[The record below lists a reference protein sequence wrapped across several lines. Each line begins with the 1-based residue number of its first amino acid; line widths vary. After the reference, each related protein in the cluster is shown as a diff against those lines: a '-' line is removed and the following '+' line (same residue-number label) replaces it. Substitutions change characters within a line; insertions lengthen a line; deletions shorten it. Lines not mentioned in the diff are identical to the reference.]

1 MQSMAV
7 SFMFVVAVS
16 RAAVVK
22 KPFLKAASELQKGK
36 HPQAASELQREI
48 ERVSSEL
55 TNEPLQMDGKKTR
68 EIQSEVE
75 FMVNRVRSLHDKDLT
90 SEFTNEIE
98 GIEEVL
104 SKDTTDS
111 GLTTEINEV
120 RASLC
125 AQNGFENHDFAS
137 CEAFMRKNCAPA
149 DTADTKYSDAAPLEN
164 FCVMFFREE
173 ASAGVGED
181 AAKAMAP
188 AASPAAGPGGAPG
201 PAPMGP
207 FFGGKSLR
215 ALPDQGVTGQL
226 VRHRDFDTMSEDWM
240 KEFGPKAGHRNFD
253 EICADFPDNQWC
265 RIHGYHPRGPRKTK
279 VVTKT
284 VEVPGEENEVNTVVQ
299 VEQKDPP
306 PPEPARSG
314 TTSSQLTLT
323 ALLAAVAMFA
333 K

>member
-1 MQSMAV
+1 MPSMTV
-7 SFMFVVAVS
+7 SFMFVVAVAH
-16 RAAVVK
+16 AAVVKSGVK
-22 KPFLKAASELQKGK
+22 KPFLKV
-36 HPQAASELQREI
+36 ASELQREI

-55 TNEPLQMDGKKTR
+55 ADEPGRGGKKTR
-68 EIQSEVE
+68 EIQTEVE
-75 FMVNRVRSLHDKDLT
+75 FMVNRVKSLHDKSLT

-98 GIEEVL
+98 GIEEAL
-104 SKDTTDS
+104 SKETTDN

-137 CEAFMRKNCAPA
+137 CEAFMRKSCAPA
-149 DTADTKYSDAAPLEN
+149 DTADSKYSDAAPLES

-173 ASAGVGED
+173 AISL
-181 AAKAMAP
+181 KATASAP
-188 AASPAAGPGGAPG
+188 APGPAAGPGGAPG

-207 FFGGKSLR
+207 FFGGKGIR
-215 ALPDQGVTGQL
+215 DLPDQGFTGAL
-226 VRHRDFDTMSEDWM
+226 GKHADFDTMLDDWQ

-265 RIHGYHPRGPRKTK
+265 RIHGYHPRQPRKTV

-284 VEVPGEENEVNTVVQ
+284 VEVPSDSQEANTVAQ
-299 VEQKDPP
+299 VEREGESPP
-306 PPEPARSG
+306 PPPDSPERSG
-314 TTSSQLTLT
+314 TSGCRLTLT

>member
-1 MQSMAV
+1 MQLLTV
-7 SFMFVVAVS
+7 SFMFVVAAAH
-16 RAAVVK
+16 AAVVK
-22 KPFLKAASELQKGK
+22 QPFLK
-36 HPQAASELQREI
+36 AASELQREI

-55 TNEPLQMDGKKTR
+55 TNEPLGKDGKKTR
-68 EIQSEVE
+68 EIQTEVE
-75 FMVNRVRSLHDKDLT
+75 FMVNRVKSLHDKELT

-98 GIEEVL
+98 GIEEAL
-104 SKDTTDS
+104 SKDTTDN

-137 CEAFMRKNCAPA
+137 CEAFMRKTCAPA
-149 DTADTKYSDAAPLEN
+149 DTADTKYGDDVPLES

-173 ASAGVGED
+173 ASAGVGQ
-181 AAKAMAP
+181 AKAMAP
-188 AASPAAGPGGAPG
+188 APGAAAGPGGAPG
-201 PAPMGP
+201 PAPMMGP

-215 ALPDQGVTGQL
+215 ALPDQGFSGAMGQ
-226 VRHRDFDTMSEDWM
+226 HKDFDTMSEDWQ

-265 RIHGYHPRGPRKTK
+265 RIHGYHPRQPRKTI

-284 VEVPGEENEVNTVVQ
+284 VEVPSEEQEANTVVQ
-299 VEQKDPP
+299 VEKEQPP
-306 PPEPARSG
+306 PDAPQRSG
-314 TTSSQLTLT
+314 TKGCQLTLT

>member
-1 MQSMAV
+1 MQSLAV
-7 SFMFVVAVS
+7 SFMFVVAVAH
-16 RAAVVK
+16 AAVVK
-22 KPFLKAASELQKGK
+22 KPFLKAASELQ
-36 HPQAASELQREI
+36 REI
-48 ERVSSEL
+48 QKLSSEL
-55 TNEPLQMDGKKTR
+55 TNEPLQKDGRKTR
-68 EIQSEVE
+68 EIQTEVE
-75 FMVNRVRSLHDKDLT
+75 FMVNRVKSLHDKDLT

-98 GIEEVL
+98 AIEESL
-104 SKDTTDS
+104 AKETTDS

-137 CEAFMRKNCAPA
+137 CEAFMRKSCAPA
-149 DTADTKYSDAAPLEN
+149 DTADSKYSDAAPLED
-164 FCVMFFREE
+164 FCLMFFREE
-173 ASAGVGED
+173 ASAGVGQD
-181 AAKAMAP
+181 LAKAVAP
-188 AASPAAGPGGAPG
+188 APGPAAGPGGAPG

-226 VRHRDFDTMSEDWM
+226 VRHRDFDTMAEDWQ

-265 RIHGYHPRGPRKTK
+265 RIHGYHPREPRKTK
-279 VVTKT
+279 VLTKT
-284 VEVPGEENEVNTVVQ
+284 VEVPGEEQEINTVVQ
-299 VEQKDPP
+299 VEKEPQEPP
-306 PPEPARSG
+306 AEPVVRSG
-314 TTSSQLTLT
+314 TKSCQLTLT